1 MKFIKLL
8 NIFVFCFG
16 IVHAQGFSKVGTT
29 AAPFLKIEAGAR
41 AVAMG
46 GNFVAL
52 ADDPT
57 ALYWNPAGITQ
68 LQRTSISGTHSE
80 WFADIKHD
88 YVSLITPLSSSSA
101 VGIDFIYLSSGNIE
115 QTTIEEQEG
124 NGILY
129 QVTDLAF
136 GITYA
141 RKLTDRF
148 SVAVKAKYIQQKIFR
163 EESSSIAFDF
173 GTLFDTGFKG
183 LRIGMNFANFGRS
196 MQMDGSDLSVLQE
209 NPYTGETVET
219 RLETE
224 SWPLPIIFRVG
235 IALDIL
241 SDIDGIVRNSNNRF
255 TITVDGN
262 HPNDNR
268 ETIGAGLEYVW
279 KELLALRMGY
289 KHNHDS
295 QDLSFGGGLNFVLG
309 GWNASLDYAYAKMGI
324 LEAVQRFSFGIAF

>member
-1 MKFIKLL
+1 MKFLKLL
-8 NIFVFCFG
+8 YVLMLCPSL
-16 IVHAQGFSKVGTT
+16 VLAQGFSKVGTT

-52 ADDPT
+52 ADDAT

-68 LQRTSISGTHSE
+68 FNRFSISGTHSE

-88 YVSLITPLSSSSA
+88 YVSFIAPLSSSSA
-101 VGIDFIYLSSGNIE
+101 MGIDFIYLTSGDIE
-115 QTTIEEQEG
+115 QTTIEEQDG
-124 NGILY
+124 NGIMY

-163 EESSSIAFDF
+163 EQSSSVAFDF
-173 GTLFDTGFKG
+173 GTLFDAGFKG

-196 MQMDGSDLSVLQE
+196 MQMDGNDLSVLQE

-219 RLETE
+219 RLKTE

-235 IALDIL
+235 IAVDIL
-241 SDIDGIVRNSNNRF
+241 SDIEGVIQDSKNRL
-255 TITVDGN
+255 TLTVDGN

-268 ETIGAGLEYVW
+268 ETIGAGLEYIW
-279 KELLALRMGY
+279 NALLALRMGY

-295 QDLSFGGGLNFVLG
+295 QDLSFGGGLNFVVS
-309 GWNASLDYAYAKMGI
+309 GWNLAIDYGYADFGA
-324 LEAVQRFSFGIAF
+324 LEEVQRFSVGITF